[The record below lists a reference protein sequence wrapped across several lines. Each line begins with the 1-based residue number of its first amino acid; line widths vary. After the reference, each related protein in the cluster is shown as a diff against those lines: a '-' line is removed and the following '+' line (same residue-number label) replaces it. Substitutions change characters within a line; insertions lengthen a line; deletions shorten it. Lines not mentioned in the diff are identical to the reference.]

1 MSWGLETSLA
11 RYSVVRCG
19 AEDYGCGLLRP
30 PLVFNE
36 VCEERNNSEHLLK
49 RFKAVRQHMTKYS
62 FLVPMFDKINENALL
77 VTDPLEYLIPSI
89 LHRYMKSARSYS

>member
-11 RYSVVRCG
+11 RYSVLRSG

-30 PLVFNE
+30 PLVFILMEYEKNE
-36 VCEERNNSEHLLK
+36 TKDEHLLK
-49 RFKAVRQHMTKYS
+49 RFKAVREHMTKYS

-77 VTDPLEYLIPSI
+77 VTDPLEYLISSI
-89 LHRYMKSARSYS
+89 LHRYMKSAHF